1 MNLRPVIRQSIS
13 SSGDTSIPSS
23 LEKSSPNLCAP
34 PPMTRW
40 LDETREAKGTLT
52 SSNNLHTLLHLR
64 ALLDEAG
71 NEIEAFFHSIRLE
84 LFKVHETTREVVAAT
99 IPAMPPMSSHF

>member
-1 MNLRPVIRQSIS
+1 
-13 SSGDTSIPSS
+13 
-23 LEKSSPNLCAP
+23 
-34 PPMTRW
+34 MTRW

-52 SSNNLHTLLHLR
+52 SSNNLHTLLHLLHCDSVPLR